1 MFIKNHL
8 RTFIRSNIIKR
19 TFSHHR
25 DLIQTPGSTLHNR
38 EKLESSVQEL
48 TNKINRIQS
57 KIDLIEKE
65 NIIMHKYIIV
75 NFVLTNAIFMP
86 LLFFKQI

>member
-1 MFIKNHL
+1 MFIRNHL

-25 DLIQTPGSTLHNR
+25 DLIQTPGSTLHSR
-38 EKLESSVQEL
+38 EKLESSVQNL
-48 TNKINRIQS
+48 TSKINRIEA
-57 KIDLIEKE
+57 KIDTMDNE
-65 NIIMHKYIIV
+65 NKIMNTYIIV

-86 LLFFKQI
+86 VIFFNL

>member
-1 MFIKNHL
+1 MSIRNHL
-8 RTFIRSNIIKR
+8 KTLTRSNIIKR

-25 DLIQTPGSTLHNR
+25 DLIQTPGSSLPSK

>member
-1 MFIKNHL
+1 MFIRNHL

-25 DLIQTPGSTLHNR
+25 DLIQTPGSTLHSR
-38 EKLESSVQEL
+38 EKLESSVQNL
-48 TNKINRIQS
+48 TSKINRIEA
-57 KIDLIEKE
+57 KIDQINKE
-65 NIIMHKYIIV
+65 NIIMDKYIIV

-86 LLFFKQI
+86 VIFFNL

>member
-1 MFIKNHL
+1 MFIRNHL

-25 DLIQTPGSTLHNR
+25 DLIQTPGSTLHSR
-38 EKLESSVQEL
+38 EKLESSVQNL
-48 TNKINRIQS
+48 TSKINRIEA
-57 KIDLIEKE
+57 KIDTMDNE
-65 NIIMHKYIIV
+65 NNIMNTYIIV

-86 LLFFKQI
+86 VIFFNL